1 MMSIV
6 YMINRKASERVPV
19 FEFLGIESGAAS
31 FRDFFQSIVSL
42 ITTQQDSEK
51 TKLIQVERTALMR
64 FLVVCFNSFENSS
77 VRSCVAPLVHLP
89 MWKRVSKSRRDL
101 EFADAPELKKHW
113 KNENIESMSDDDSRV
128 SFLYSIFQNF
138 LEIVETD
145 SDSSTML
152 RYCERVVELT
162 IDLLSQLRT

>member
-113 KNENIESMSDDDSRV
+113 KNENIESMSDV
-128 SFLYSIFQNF
+128 VLVFLSLLLFQNF

-152 RYCERVVELT
+152 RPASV
-162 IDLLSQLRT
+162 S